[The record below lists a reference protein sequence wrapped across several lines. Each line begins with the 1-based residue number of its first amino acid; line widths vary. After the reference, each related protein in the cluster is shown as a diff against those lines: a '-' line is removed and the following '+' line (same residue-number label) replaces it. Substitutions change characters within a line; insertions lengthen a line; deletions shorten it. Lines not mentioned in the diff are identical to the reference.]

1 VCKYCGKRKDYPSC
15 IVFFVLLISP
25 NVMFSSKVCVESH
38 QLRISSKIQQGDNIF
53 YPHIQLKYKYFFGF
67 YTVRLCV
74 HTCTHGLPRLSLVK
88 SSSIGYGFQSEK
100 GSYWTRVSPSVLL
113 AESGVGQRL
122 QDIRFSGG
130 GYRCN
135 L

>member
-1 VCKYCGKRKDYPSC
+1 LHS
-15 IVFFVLLISP
+15 FFVLLILP
-25 NVMFSSKVCVESH
+25 DVT
-38 QLRISSKIQQGDNIF
+38 ISRRVVSQQPGKPSKIQQGDNIF

-67 YTVRLCV
+67 YTVRLSV

-100 GSYWTRVSPSVLL
+100 GSYWTRVSPFVLL

-130 GYRCN
+130 GGVPLQSLGCISFHSSSN
-135 L
+135 